1 MHLQNLFGRE
11 NANFIGQENTN
22 CEENSQ
28 KSSWEPY
35 GLYSL
40 FHSFIETKIN
50 AKSLLYVK
58 SYTSYSIHP
67 FFEVLEF
74 LVFIH

>member
-50 AKSLLYVK
+50 AKRLLYLK
-58 SYTSYSIHP
+58 ATSHIRSVRFSKP
-67 FFEVLEF
+67 SNS
-74 LVFIH
+74 

>member
-35 GLYSL
+35 GLYRVVIYGVIS
-40 FHSFIETKIN
+40 IEIN
-50 AKSLLYVK
+50 LKTRKQINL
-58 SYTSYSIHP
+58 I
-67 FFEVLEF
+67 
-74 LVFIH
+74 

>member
-35 GLYSL
+35 GLYSV
-40 FHSFIETKIN
+40 FPSFIGTKID
-50 AKSLLYVK
+50 AKSL
-58 SYTSYSIHP
+58 
-67 FFEVLEF
+67 
-74 LVFIH
+74 